1 MKRIA
6 FIVISGVLVVGC
18 IIAVGKSTPA
28 PAPSLSEPAGEV
40 SSTAQFTDS
49 ANPIPGAN
57 SSCTAAVTTEST
69 TVPAAESTS
78 EPSAVV
84 ISTEPSSAVTETV
97 PVQPSTTAQVTES
110 STEAVTYPAG
120 PQLIGKTANGYD
132 IIQEN
137 GLYYVDGIL
146 IANKTY
152 PLRADY
158 YPGALLGNC
167 SAAFETMKNAAQ
179 AEGLNL
185 YVSSGFRSYYTQDS
199 LYQRYC
205 ASDGQAAADRYS
217 ARPGHSEHQTG
228 LAIDL
233 NTIEYSFA
241 DTPEGQWVAANCH
254 KYGFILRYPEGKEA
268 QTGYR
273 YEPWHIRYV
282 GTEKATAIYN
292 SGLCLEEYYGITSQ
306 YQ

>member
-6 FIVISGVLVVGC
+6 IIVISVVLVVGC
-18 IIAVGKSTPA
+18 IFAVGKSTPGSA
-28 PAPSLSEPAGEV
+28 PDTSEPAGEV
-40 SSTAQFTDS
+40 LSTAPFTDS
-49 ANPIPGAN
+49 ANPIPGSAP
-57 SSCTAAVTTEST
+57 SVTAAVTTVST

-78 EPSAVV
+78 EPSSAVT
-84 ISTEPSSAVTETV
+84 SAEPSSEVTETV
-97 PVQPSTTAQVTES
+97 PVQSSTAAPSTEP
-110 STEAVTYPAG
+110 STETVTYPAG

-137 GLYYVDGIL
+137 GLYYVDGVL

-158 YPGALLGNC
+158 YPGTLLVNC
-167 SAAFETMKNAAQ
+167 SAAFETMKNAAE

-185 YVSSGFRSYYTQDS
+185 YISSGFRSYYTQDS

-241 DTPEGQWVAANCH
+241 DTPEGQWVAANCY

-306 YQ
+306 YR